1 MPAGLGAPVLI
12 ADHKAAMAN
21 GLAIRSPPKKA
32 RMQRKNT
39 VPDHVVQAE
48 MAKIK
53 QPTANP

>member
-1 MPAGLGAPVLI
+1 MPPVLI

-39 VPDHVVQAE
+39 VPEHVVQAE

-53 QPTANP
+53 QPNANP